1 MPATAAGARSK
12 RVNDVAISRLKQ
24 DEVDNDDIDN
34 DVCVRGFI
42 NLNCQKSFL
51 ANHCAYVNNH
61 HVTRSHPV
69 MGNSRKRLVSAFI
82 MPL

>member
-1 MPATAAGARSK
+1 MPATAAGVRSK

-42 NLNCQKSFL
+42 NLNRQKSF
-51 ANHCAYVNNH
+51 
-61 HVTRSHPV
+61 S
-69 MGNSRKRLVSAFI
+69 G
-82 MPL
+82 